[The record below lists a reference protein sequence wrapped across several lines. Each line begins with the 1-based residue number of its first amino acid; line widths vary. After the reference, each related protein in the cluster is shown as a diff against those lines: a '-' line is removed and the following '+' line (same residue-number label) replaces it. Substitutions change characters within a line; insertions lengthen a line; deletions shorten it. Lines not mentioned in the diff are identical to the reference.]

1 MPINVAIV
9 GAGPAGFYTAEALLQ
24 RDADIHVDFIE
35 RLPTPYG
42 LIRAGVAPD
51 HQTTKKVSRKFDQ
64 TANKDLVRY
73 YGNVEVGRDVALEE
87 LQALYDA
94 VVLAVGAPADRYIGI
109 PGEDKLGVFG
119 SALVVGWYNGHPD
132 FSTLRPDLNTPAVV
146 VIGNG
151 NVALDV
157 ARVLVKTPEELALSD
172 IADYAAAAIRGS
184 PLTDVYLLGRR
195 GPLQARFTNV
205 ELRELED
212 LADAVPVV
220 DPGDLPEAVPGSQD
234 REGRLKEKNLATLR
248 AFSALDPV
256 SKRKRIHFRFFAN
269 PVEIVGG
276 ERVEGVRYEETRL
289 DQGRIV
295 GTGRMQTIAC
305 GLVVSAI
312 GYRSQV
318 LPGMP
323 DCSAGDCVPNVDGR
337 VAPGLYAVGWA
348 KRGPIGVI
356 ASNRPDGSACAEQIA
371 ADIARG
377 EKPGRGGLEPLL
389 AKRGVRVVGF
399 EDWRRID
406 AAEVAAA
413 EAGAPRRKFTTLG
426 EMLGVLE
433 PESRGGA
440 AQTH

>member
-1 MPINVAIV
+1 MPVTVAIV

-24 RDADIHVDFIE
+24 RGEDVHVDFIE

-64 TANKDLVRY
+64 TATKDLVRY
-73 YGNVEVGRDVALEE
+73 YGNVEVGRDIALEE

-109 PGEDKLGVFG
+109 PGEDKRGVLG
-119 SALVVGWYNGHPD
+119 SALMVGWYNGHPD

-157 ARVLVKTPEELALSD
+157 ARVLVKTPEELAQSD
-172 IADYAAAAIRGS
+172 IADYAAEAIRAS

-212 LADAVPVV
+212 LADAVPMV
-220 DPGDLPEAVPGSQD
+220 DPGDLPDAVPDAQD

-248 AFSALDPV
+248 GFAALDV
-256 SKRKRIHFRFFAN
+256 GGKRKRIHFRFFAN
-269 PVEIVGG
+269 PVEIIGG
-276 ERVEGVRYEETRL
+276 DRVEGLRYEETRL
-289 DQGRIV
+289 EQGRVV
-295 GTGRMQTIAC
+295 GTGRTDTIAC

-318 LPGMP
+318 LPGLP

-337 VAPGLYAVGWA
+337 VTPGLYVVGWA
-348 KRGPIGVI
+348 KRGPTGVI
-356 ASNRPDGSACAEQIA
+356 ASNRPDGLVCAQQIF
-371 ADIARG
+371 ADIVRG
-377 EKPGRGGLEPLL
+377 EKPGRARLEPML
-389 AKRGVRVVGF
+389 AERGVRVVGF
-399 EDWRRID
+399 ADWRRID

-413 EAGAPRRKFTTLG
+413 QAGAPRRKFTTLE
-426 EMLGVLE
+426 EMLGVLKA
-433 PESRGGA
+433 PLR
-440 AQTH
+440 